1 MNGKESTTEAFESQ
15 LKIRMKLAWRA
26 FKGNWKIFSESKIGV
41 LGLWIVIIFAIA
53 GFVVYPILASTVWKT
68 TSLSAMTSYGPV
80 TGYDFT
86 IANNPAP
93 PSLRH
98 LLGTDPLGRDVLA
111 QLLYSTPREFA
122 LGILAAL
129 ITVFIG
135 TIIGTVSAY
144 YGGAMDTFFMRLADL
159 VLLFP
164 FIPFLIVLSGM
175 IQIDLLRLALI
186 IGLISGFGGITII
199 LRSQAMIVKSKPFI
213 ESAKVSGASNPYII
227 VNHIIPNVMPLSF
240 LYMMF
245 NVTGAIF
252 SEAVLSFFGLLNIR
266 MSWGLMIYTANTA
279 GYIVGSNIGHYWWL
293 WLPPGT
299 AITLLCGAFYFIG
312 RGLDEVVNPRLRRR

>member
-1 MNGKESTTEAFESQ
+1 MSTKEVEGTFESPFVI
-15 LKIRMKLAWRA
+15 KMKLAWRS
-26 FKGNWKIFSESKIGV
+26 FKENWKIFSESKIGV

-53 GFVVYPILASTVWKT
+53 GFVVYPILAATVWKPT
-68 TSLSAMTSYGPV
+68 LSGMVSYDPV

-86 IANNPAP
+86 QAINPAP
-93 PSLRH
+93 PSLHH

-129 ITVFIG
+129 LTVFIG

-144 YGGAMDTFFMRLADL
+144 YGGAIDTFFMRLADL

-186 IGLISGFGGITII
+186 IGLISGFGGITIV
-199 LRSQAMIVKSKPFI
+199 LRSQAMIVKVKPFI
-213 ESAKVSGASNPYII
+213 ESAKISGASNPYLI

-266 MSWGLMIYTANTA
+266 MSWGLMIYTADTA

-293 WLPPGT
+293 WLPPGA